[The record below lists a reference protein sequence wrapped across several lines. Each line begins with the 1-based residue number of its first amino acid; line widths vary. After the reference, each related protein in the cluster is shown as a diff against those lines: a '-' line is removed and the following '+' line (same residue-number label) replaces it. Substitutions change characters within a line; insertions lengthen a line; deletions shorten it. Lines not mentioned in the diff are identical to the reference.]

1 MYDVVRESESA
12 RRIAAT
18 GGVTRTD
25 RDVRYEMS
33 SPLSDFGHEQ
43 REVPVGDTRSVL
55 IRMLES
61 ASGLGQLNCGCR
73 EFVERTS
80 SPYFGDPSDG
90 LEVRPPITFSCHKP
104 QV

>member
-43 REVPVGDTRSVL
+43 REVPVGDTRSVFV
-55 IRMLES
+55 RMLES
-61 ASGLGQLNCGCR
+61 ARVVSHSVFGLSVSFCAKFKPWPTDHERQNLASSSRVKLNT
-73 EFVERTS
+73 VEI
-80 SPYFGDPSDG
+80 F
-90 LEVRPPITFSCHKP
+90 
-104 QV
+104 